1 MIEFNSILAIAYR
14 DLLKFLRDPVRI
26 VSTLIFPAMFV
37 ILLGNSFQGMTTDY
51 NFLTYVFTGVLAQT
65 LYQSTAMGI
74 ISLIEDR
81 ENDFSQE
88 IFVSPVSRY
97 TIVFGKIFG
106 ETLVSMA
113 QGASIILLG
122 ILIGIPLTIQQ
133 AIYLFPISLI
143 VCVAGGAFGVIIM
156 ANLSNQRAANQIFPF
171 IMFPQY
177 FLAGVFNP
185 LNSLPWYLHILSLM
199 APMRYAVDLI
209 RGVFYLGQPDYAHTV
224 LQHPSINLVIVL
236 ITFVIFLMVG
246 TWVFVRGERNR

>member
-1 MIEFNSILAIAYR
+1 MSELNGILAIAYR
-14 DLLKFLRDPVRI
+14 DLLKFLRDPIRI

-37 ILLGNSFQGMTTDY
+37 VLLGNSFEGLDTRFS
-51 NFLTYVFTGVLAQT
+51 FLTYVFTGILAQT

-106 ETLVSMA
+106 ETLVSMT
-113 QGASIILLG
+113 QGVPILLLG
-122 ILIGIPLTIQQ
+122 LLIGIPLTIKQL
-133 AIYLFPISLI
+133 IYLFPISII
-143 VCVAGGAFGVIIM
+143 VCLAGGAFGVIVM
-156 ANLSNQRAANQIFPF
+156 ANLNNQRAANQIFPF

-185 LNSLPWYLHILSLM
+185 INALPWYLNILSLLS
-199 APMRYAVDLI
+199 PMRYAVDLI
-209 RGVFYLGQPDYAHTV
+209 RGIFYADLPDYSYTV
-224 LQHPSINLVIVL
+224 LQSPSFNLIIVI
-236 ITFVIFLMVG
+236 ITFIIFLMIG